1 VSGLPLSARH
11 YASAKGRLAMAK
23 RIFIAILWLSSSL
36 WSRNSV
42 GVADGSDW
50 KQYSQTYKVGWID
63 GFVTAMDDAQGDTAV
78 LCAFR
83 LKLRLDS
90 PEQKTCTD
98 EAQGF
103 NFEMIKFGQYLDGMD
118 AFYKDFRNT
127 DYPINWAMKIV
138 RDQIRGRSAEDIE
151 KELAAWRQ
159 CYADSSKC
167 LTPASSTKQPPPA
180 AKQQ

>member
-1 VSGLPLSARH
+1 MV
-11 YASAKGRLAMAK
+11 K
-23 RIFIAILWLSSSL
+23 RIIIAILMLSSSL
-36 WSRNSV
+36 WCRNTA

-50 KQYSQTYKVGWID
+50 KQYSQNYKVGWID
-63 GFVTAMDDAQGDTAV
+63 GFVTAMDDAQGNTAS
-78 LCAFR
+78 LCAFQ
-83 LKLRLDS
+83 LNLRSNS
-90 PEQKTCTD
+90 PEEKACIG

-138 RDQIRGRSAEDIE
+138 RDQIRGRSGEDIE
-151 KELAAWRQ
+151 KELVAWRQ
-159 CYADSSKC
+159 CHADSSKC
-167 LTPASSTKQPPPA
+167 FTPTTTKTPPT